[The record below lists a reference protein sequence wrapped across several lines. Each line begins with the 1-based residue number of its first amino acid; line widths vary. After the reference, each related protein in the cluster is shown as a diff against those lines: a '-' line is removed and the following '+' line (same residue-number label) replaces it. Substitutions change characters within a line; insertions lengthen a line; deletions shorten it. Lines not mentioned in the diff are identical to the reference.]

1 MDERIFIPYGFL
13 IVVDDVGWWCGYDQ
27 RYKNGPTRSGIE
39 RYHCIEDYKAI
50 IEIGKSLNMRIKCG
64 FVAGEWDRNN
74 ILAKVPNSNKHGSDW
89 DNASRLHPQIEEA
102 AHLINANSPYIELA
116 MHGVMHMYRDDDGK
130 MQPAEFYQRDE
141 KTGKNR
147 MMPPS
152 VIRRHIDAFF
162 EILRQNRLSTD
173 IVSFIPPCFIYTYSK
188 EDDHLSHILAE
199 YGIKYISTPFPSMQY
214 TSSEKPVSACVENGI
229 ITVDRTGDLT
239 GWYEVDAKTPETIKK
254 SYYGMHWPNFLN
266 QDPDKNMDTV
276 NRWIRYFKKYE
287 GQFEILP
294 ARNNME
300 GSSQALYKRFIDMK
314 VSEDKAVLDF
324 TEPNLREATGLTDYF
339 FINAK
344 NNVTLS
350 ADSSVDIEADKI
362 YEDYTTYKIT
372 RKKPY
377 SPYAVLTIN
386 SR

>member
-1 MDERIFIPYGFL
+1 M
-13 IVVDDVGWWCGYDQ
+13 
-27 RYKNGPTRSGIE
+27 N
-39 RYHCIEDYKAI
+39 
-50 IEIGKSLNMRIKCG
+50 
-64 FVAGEWDRNN
+64 
-74 ILAKVPNSNKHGSDW
+74 
-89 DNASRLHPQIEEA
+89 
-102 AHLINANSPYIELA
+102 
-116 MHGVMHMYRDDDGK
+116 
-130 MQPAEFYQRDE
+130 QRDE

-147 MMPPS
+147 MTPPS

-377 SPYAVLTIN
+377 SPYAVLIIN